1 MLAYLSGLPDLMH
14 AGLGNVRLK
23 EPHAST
29 NLLRPSI
36 YSMYKDTSYARCRC
50 VHNSTSVLMSTVAWE
65 SNRWMASNQCLGM
78 CDGKG

>member
-23 EPHAST
+23 GPHAST
-29 NLLRPSI
+29 NLLRPS
-36 YSMYKDTSYARCRC
+36 MYKGTSYRRCRC

-78 CDGKG
+78 RDGNG